1 MSRQVPMSVYRGG
14 IVNSA
19 VWLMLA
25 CTSAEARLAAV
36 GTGDVADEPAE
47 RRSPT
52 QDLRV
57 QCGQGVLTSAG
68 EVEIERMPYVQRV
81 ESTSAVVMFTTRGA
95 ASPPSLELA
104 RPGGAIVER
113 LAPQHDPADST
124 GRQWAV
130 RLSSL
135 DADATYCYSL
145 EGWSEPSGFRTA
157 PLAGVGTKVSFVAF
171 GDSGGGEDT
180 RALVRDQL
188 ETVAFDLILHT
199 GDIAYGSGTLSQLEN
214 RFFASYSD
222 LLGSIPVFPTTG
234 NHDYETN
241 GAAPY
246 RQVFALPENGSPEG
260 LERWYSFDWGDVH
273 FVALDTERL
282 NAAQTLWLERDL
294 SENELPWTIA
304 YMHRP
309 PYSSGTHG
317 GSQSVRDTLVPAF
330 EAHGVQVVLSGHD
343 HDYERTHPINGVTYV
358 VTGGGGHGTRTV
370 GRSSFTAFSEA
381 VLHFVYGEVDG
392 EYLVL
397 HAIDAAGREF
407 DSVRIARDGGRGP
420 TGTR

>member
-1 MSRQVPMSVYRGG
+1 MF
-14 IVNSA
+14 
-19 VWLMLA
+19 A
-25 CTSAEARLAAV
+25 CSSSDARLAAV
-36 GTGDVADEPAE
+36 GTGDVSNEPAE

-52 QDLRV
+52 LDRQA
-57 QCGQGVLTSAG
+57 QCGRGTLTSAG
-68 EVEIERMPYVQRV
+68 EVEIDRMPYVQRV
-81 ESTSAVVMFTTRGA
+81 ESTSAVVMFTTTGA
-95 ASPPSLELA
+95 APPPSLELT
-104 RPGGAIVER
+104 RPGRGIVER
-113 LAPQHDPADST
+113 LAAERDPADST
-124 GRQWAV
+124 GRQWVV
-130 RLSSL
+130 RLSGL

-145 EGWSEPSGFRTA
+145 EGWSEPSGLRTA
-157 PLAGVGTKVSFVAF
+157 PLAGVGTNVRFVAF
-171 GDSGGGEDT
+171 GDSGGSEDT
-180 RALVRDQL
+180 REAVRDQL

-199 GDIAYGSGTLSQLEN
+199 GDIAYSSGTLSQLEN

-246 RQVFALPENGSPEG
+246 RQVFALPENGFPDG
-260 LERWYSFDWGDVH
+260 LERWYSFNWGDVH

-282 NAAQTLWLERDL
+282 DARQTQWLERDL
-294 SENELPWTIA
+294 SQNELPWTIA

-317 GSQSVRDTLVPAF
+317 GSQSVRDALVPAF
-330 EAHGVQVVLSGHD
+330 ESHGVQVVLSGHD

-358 VTGGGGHGTRTV
+358 VTGGGGHGTRGV

-392 EYLVL
+392 EHLVL

-407 DSVRIARDGGRGP
+407 DSVRIARDGEPARTSTP
-420 TGTR
+420 